1 MDCEEAANI
10 MKYNY
15 ETQAYLAYAR
25 AVDFANAVDIMEH
38 SSMHLMIPQI
48 VNAAFSC
55 ELILK
60 ATIIMEKKNPV
71 AFKEHRLDSLF
82 SMLCQCTQ
90 EQIIADASI
99 FDWDTFMSES
109 SNAFVEWRYLHE
121 KDETAVV
128 SIPDMQ
134 RLFYTLKKHY
144 EENYPIAETITE
156 KAQADSDVWEKFDE
170 N

>member
-1 MDCEEAANI
+1 MA
-10 MKYNY
+10 YNY

-25 AVDFANAVDIMEH
+25 AVDFAKAVEIMER
-38 SSMHLMIPQI
+38 SSVHLMIPQI

-71 AFKEHRLDSLF
+71 VFKEHQLDSLF
-82 SMLCQCTQ
+82 SMLGQCTQ
-90 EQIIADASI
+90 EQIRADASI
-99 FDWDTFMSES
+99 FDWDTFMAES

-121 KDETAVV
+121 KDETPVV

-134 RLFYTLKKHY
+134 RFFNALKKHY
-144 EENYPIAETITE
+144 EESYPQVKSVTVITQ
-156 KAQADSDVWEKFDE
+156 KNSDLWG
-170 N
+170 